1 MDERQKIDWGLQAKK
16 LLLQL
21 EKRQALPT
29 NHPYSM
35 AALDEEI
42 AAVEELI
49 SSYRLLFANERIE
62 SPTASVAPPL
72 IAPEDRLNLFRAAS
86 QPDRLGSFP
95 GGSP

>member
-29 NHPYSM
+29 DNPCSM
-35 AALDEEI
+35 ARLDAEI

-49 SSYRLLFANERIE
+49 SS
-62 SPTASVAPPL
+62 
-72 IAPEDRLNLFRAAS
+72 
-86 QPDRLGSFP
+86 
-95 GGSP
+95 

>member
-1 MDERQKIDWGLQAKK
+1 MPLAARRLINRVWQLIRRLALTSEQMDERQKIDWGLHAKK

-35 AALDEEI
+35 AKLEEEI

-49 SSYRLLFANERIE
+49 RHYRRLFAHER
-62 SPTASVAPPL
+62 L
-72 IAPEDRLNLFRAAS
+72 RR
-86 QPDRLGSFP
+86 R
-95 GGSP
+95 